1 MSTGIEDEL
10 TGLHNRRSFLSLLR
24 RHIGL
29 ANDHRT
35 NLGLVVLDIDGF
47 ARINA
52 SHGYAFG
59 DQVLQHLAQQ
69 LRQVTRNHDYAARLG
84 DNRFALLLT
93 RVMNKGH
100 VELAIRKLFRCL
112 DVPFESGQTRLKLP
126 VTAGAA
132 LCPTHA
138 THADYLL
145 RQAEV
150 SLATARALGQPH
162 QFAPDHEKDTGLS
175 KLWDL
180 EIELAGAAE
189 RGELALHYQ
198 PKLRTRDRMPI
209 GAEAL
214 MRWHHRGRGTIA
226 PDLFIPVAEQTGH
239 IRAMTVWALNTA
251 LRQAADWRAGPM
263 SVAVNVPATMLA
275 RHDLPD
281 LVENALNLWGR
292 DHVQLV
298 LEITER
304 SLVSDPIHC
313 FRILSRI
320 REMGVRISIDD
331 FGTGY
336 SCLAYFKDIP
346 ADELKIDRSFVS
358 ALLTEPASADITW
371 LIIDLAHR
379 FGLSVVAEGVEDEYT
394 LQALAGRGCDIVQGH
409 LFAAAMPPDTFRRW
423 IASAAA
429 A

>member
-1 MSTGIEDEL
+1 M
-10 TGLHNRRSFLSLLR
+10 
-24 RHIGL
+24 
-29 ANDHRT
+29 
-35 NLGLVVLDIDGF
+35 
-47 ARINA
+47 
-52 SHGYAFG
+52 
-59 DQVLQHLAQQ
+59 
-69 LRQVTRNHDYAARLG
+69 
-84 DNRFALLLT
+84 
-93 RVMNKGH
+93 
-100 VELAIRKLFRCL
+100 
-112 DVPFESGQTRLKLP
+112 
-126 VTAGAA
+126 
-132 LCPTHA
+132 CPTHA
-138 THADYLL
+138 TQAEYLL

-150 SLATARALGQPH
+150 SLETARALGH
-162 QFAPDHEKDTGLS
+162 TSLFAPDHEQDTGLS

-180 EIELAGAAE
+180 EIELAGATE

-198 PKLRTRDRMPI
+198 PKLRASDRMPV

-214 MRWHHRGRGTIA
+214 MRWHHRGRGTVP

-239 IRAMTVWALNTA
+239 IRTMTSWALNTA
-251 LRQAADWRAGPM
+251 LRQAAEWSLGPM

-292 DHVQLV
+292 DHVELV

-304 SLVSDPIHC
+304 SLVGDPMHC
-313 FRILSRI
+313 FGILTRI
-320 REMGVRISIDD
+320 RDMGVKISIDD

-394 LQALAGRGCDIVQGH
+394 FQALAARGCDVVQGH

-423 IASAAA
+423 IASALAVT
-429 A
+429 